1 VRRIVSASRRT
12 DLPAWY
18 AGWFVRRLR
27 AGFASVR
34 SPFSSSVREVSL
46 LRPDVVAFVFWTRDA
61 TPFQGA
67 LDLLDCE
74 GYPYYFQYTLTAYP
88 RDLEP
93 GLSRERCMR
102 GFRSVA
108 DRIGP
113 ERMVWRYD
121 PIILSEGLEP
131 DDHRERFA
139 RMARSLSG
147 VAGAVVVS
155 VLDRYRKVEARLARL
170 DRAVQDPTRTEA
182 GRLLLDLQEIAR
194 GEGMVLSTCCEE
206 EIRPP
211 GIPKGACV
219 DAERI
224 RRIAPDEAWDAEP
237 GPTREGCGCAR
248 SVDIGAYDSCPFGC
262 VYCYAIRSRESAA
275 RRRKAHREESERL
288 FE

>member
-1 VRRIVSASRRT
+1 MRRIVSASRRT

-34 SPFSSSVREVSL
+34 SPFSSRVHEVSL
-46 LRPDVVAFVFWTRDA
+46 LRPDVAAFVFWTRDA
-61 TPFQGA
+61 IPFRRA
-67 LDLLDCE
+67 LDLLDRE
-74 GYPYYFQYTLTAYP
+74 GYPYYFQHTLTAYP
-88 RDLEP
+88 PDLEP
-93 GLSRERCMR
+93 GLSHERCVR
-102 GFRSVA
+102 GFRSLA
-108 DRIGP
+108 DRIGS

-121 PIILSEGLEP
+121 PIILSEDLAP

-147 VAGAVVVS
+147 STGAVVVS
-155 VLDRYRKVEARLARL
+155 FLDRYRKVEARLARL
-170 DRAVQDPTRTEA
+170 DRAVRDPTPTEA
-182 GRLLLDLQEIAR
+182 RRLLLDLKEIAR

-206 EIRPP
+206 EFRPP
-211 GIPKGACV
+211 SVPKGACV

-224 RRIAPDEAWDAEP
+224 RRIAPGEAWNAEP

-275 RRRKAHREESERL
+275 RLRRAHREESERL
-288 FE
+288 LE